1 MVVTT
6 ALVQDNFSIEQIGD
20 EDDQSAHTDRPRTLS
35 GIRRDLSQTFQNSI
49 NRFRL
54 SRPSV
59 ALGRRAPFRNF
70 VGPDRQTTPHNDTVV
85 WNLIFLVIHFTSLC
99 LAARFPCREVRIAFV
114 SMSALVFIALSGL
127 VSIDIVYHG
136 MLKRSQPYLKIKA
149 HNTTR
154 GSQIQK
160 KSRQHYTDCT
170 PQHPLDDGIIFLSMV
185 SATEQEAIGSQP
197 RHRGQ

>member
-6 ALVQDNFSIEQIGD
+6 ALVQDNNSIEQIGD
-20 EDDQSAHTDRPRTLS
+20 EDDQGAHTDRPRTLS
-35 GIRRDLSQTFQNSI
+35 GIRRNLLHTFQNSI
-49 NRFRL
+49 NRFYL

-59 ALGRRAPFRNF
+59 ALGRRGPFPNF
-70 VGPDRQTTPHNDTVV
+70 VGPDRQTTPYNDTVV

-99 LAARFPCREVRIAFV
+99 LAARFPCWEVRTAFV
-114 SMSALVFIALSGL
+114 SISTFVFIALSGL

-136 MLKRSQPYLKIKA
+136 VLKRSHPCLKIKA

-154 GSQIQK
+154 RPQIQK

-170 PQHPLDDGIIFLSMV
+170 PQHPLDDGIIFIFMV
-185 SATEQEAIGSQP
+185 PATEQEAVGSQP